1 MVKQLVRIVLIAALF
16 TTSCTKSGTFPSV
29 ASVAGE
35 WLEIKREINT
45 DNPASRAA
53 HIENFRLTVER
64 FLTSPVGSLYQ
75 VHKPEEM
82 RSFEMIIPALERLK
96 AADIE
101 DDTQAIFSLA
111 LEIDASIDLLRT
123 IDESLTDTSLLRYF
137 QLFFFFTILII
148 IIILALRILHSRL
161 DTAEKRER
169 QSLSF
174 SRETIIAHERERGRI
189 ARELHDTVAQD
200 LWRLSFQ
207 TDSIGKTADPAE
219 RSRLC
224 AEVVRE
230 QKELMRRIRDI
241 CDNLIPPDFQRRGL
255 ADTLGSFCYNFQ
267 HRTGIECQLTI
278 QKDLRLD
285 SLDNDTQLQCFRI
298 VQECLVNIEKHA
310 QAKEAS
316 VLVRS
321 KEDKFL
327 LICISDNGR
336 GFSPPDRDGSLSL
349 LAQGHFGLWGMYE
362 RAASLSG
369 TLIVD
374 SSEGKGA
381 MITMQ
386 IPFINTGH

>member
-16 TTSCTKSGTFPSV
+16 TASCTKSGTFPSV

-45 DNPASRAA
+45 DNPASNAA

-64 FLTSPVGSLYQ
+64 FLTSPVSSLYQ

-82 RSFEMIIPALERLK
+82 RSFKTIILSAEKLK
-96 AADIE
+96 TAVLDG
-101 DDTQAIFSLA
+101 DSQSIFSLV
-111 LEIDASIDLLRT
+111 LEIDTNIDLLRN
-123 IDESLTDTSLLRYF
+123 IDESLSDTSLLRYF

-161 DTAEKRER
+161 DTAEKREQ

-207 TDSIGKTADPAE
+207 TDSIGKTGDAAE

-224 AEVVRE
+224 AEVVSE

-255 ADTLGSFCYNFQ
+255 ADTLGSLCYNFQ
-267 HRTGIECQLTI
+267 HRTGIEC
-278 QKDLRLD
+278 
-285 SLDNDTQLQCFRI
+285 
-298 VQECLVNIEKHA
+298 H
-310 QAKEAS
+310 
-316 VLVRS
+316 
-321 KEDKFL
+321 
-327 LICISDNGR
+327 
-336 GFSPPDRDGSLSL
+336 
-349 LAQGHFGLWGMYE
+349 
-362 RAASLSG
+362 
-369 TLIVD
+369 
-374 SSEGKGA
+374 
-381 MITMQ
+381 
-386 IPFINTGH
+386 